1 MFLLRNI
8 RKIQMAGR
16 CVEEHMIQIENLSF
30 YCWNTNKSAL

>member
-8 RKIQMAGR
+8 RKFQMAGR
-16 CVEEHMIQIENLSF
+16 CVKEHMIQIENLSF